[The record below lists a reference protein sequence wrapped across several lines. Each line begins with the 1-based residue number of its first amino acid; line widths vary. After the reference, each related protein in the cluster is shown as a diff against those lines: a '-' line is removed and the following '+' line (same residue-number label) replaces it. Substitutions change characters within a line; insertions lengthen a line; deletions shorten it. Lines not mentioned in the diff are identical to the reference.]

1 MMSALLLYS
10 IKSAIV
16 LTMLYL
22 PYMLMLRRESFF
34 RFNRLMLLGILL
46 LSLVLPL
53 CNIPALSLD
62 NQPVVQAAQLQ
73 MLELGIPVHVL
84 PEVQVLADGTVS
96 QETPRFS
103 VFLLVSLIYIIGMVA
118 LLLVRLWQIG
128 RLQFG
133 LKQGVL
139 WHHDEQGVRIY
150 CHSGDVAPFSWMK
163 NIVINEKDYDEAG
176 REIVL
181 HEMGHIQGRHSWD
194 VVLLTLVQMLQ
205 WWNPLAYVLGI
216 SLRDV
221 HEYEADNFVLEQGI
235 SAQGYQLLLIR
246 KAVGSGSY
254 AFANSFNHSLTK
266 KRITM
271 MKKIKSNPWMKSKAL
286 YVIPVAAL
294 ALSAFATPKFVA
306 PIEETVT
313 KLEGKGT
320 ENSLNLQAF
329 EEERNVFEVEN
340 VSKVVVDG
348 KEMTIREAMEAV
360 KGKEI
365 KNSLT
370 TLPDGSKVL
379 SITTGAKADS
389 EKEKLKIEEISGEA
403 SASVDEAIEKALEDA
418 RPLIILNGKIFE
430 IPKDAKD
437 INLKRMHEEQLTK
450 LLNIDVEDVESIAVL
465 QKESATAKWGDKG
478 SNGAIVIE
486 TKEAKDANKEVV
498 SNKSDLKELV
508 KKLPGAEMDENG
520 DIKINGKD
528 VSKIMLNDRDVF
540 TKNDTIYN
548 VVAVRAQYPG
558 GDPECFAFIAKNVR
572 YPKLCQEFGVQGRV
586 IVRFVVEKDGS
597 ITNVEKV
604 RGAGKTLSEVEVT
617 AYKEKNPNSQEQI
630 EAGQDLGELLYEEA
644 ERVVKLMPKWEP
656 AKDEDGNPVRSL
668 FNLPFMFRLQ

>member
-1 MMSALLLYS
+1 MENAMMSAVLLYS

-34 RFNRLMLLGILL
+34 RFNRLILLGILL

-53 CNIPALSLD
+53 CNIPWMSLD
-62 NQPVVQAAQLQ
+62 HQPVVQAAQLQ

-84 PEVQVLADGTVS
+84 PEVQVLAEGAASQGTS
-96 QETPRFS
+96 RFS
-103 VFLLVSLIYIIGMVA
+103 VFFLVSLIYIIGMVA
-118 LLLVRLWQIG
+118 LLMMRLWQVA

-133 LKQGVL
+133 LRQGVL
-139 WHHDEQGVRIY
+139 WHNDEQGVRIY
-150 CHSGDVAPFSWMK
+150 CHSGDVAPFSWMR

-205 WWNPLAYVLGI
+205 WWNPLCYVLGI

-221 HEYEADNFVLEQGI
+221 HEYEADNFVLEQGV

-271 MKKIKSNPWMKSKAL
+271 MKKSKSNPWMKSKAL

-306 PIEETVT
+306 PIEETVS

-320 ENSLNLQAF
+320 ENSANLQVLEQEMNPAAQKDMTQSST
-329 EEERNVFEVEN
+329 EN
-340 VSKVVVDG
+340 VILEEVKQQDTEGRPLFVLDG
-348 KEMTIREAMEAV
+348 KIIEVSKDVNFGTM
-360 KGKEI
+360 
-365 KNSLT
+365 NS
-370 TLPDGSKVL
+370 
-379 SITTGAKADS
+379 
-389 EKEKLKIEEISGEA
+389 
-403 SASVDEAIEKALEDA
+403 
-418 RPLIILNGKIFE
+418 
-430 IPKDAKD
+430 
-437 INLKRMHEEQLTK
+437 EEQFSS
-450 LLNIDVEDVESIAVL
+450 LLNINVEDIESITVL
-465 QKESATAKWGDKG
+465 KNDAATKVWGDKG
-478 SNGAIVIE
+478 ANGVIVIT
-486 TKEAKDANKEVV
+486 TKSKDDV
-498 SNKSDLKELV
+498 KELV
-508 KKLPGAEMDENG
+508 KKLPGAEMDDDGNITVG
-520 DIKINGKD
+520 GKS
-528 VSKIMLNDRDVF
+528 VAKIMLEDKTIFNN
-540 TKNDTIYN
+540 NDTIYN
-548 VVAVRAQYPG
+548 VVKERAKFPG
-558 GDPECFAFIAKNVR
+558 GDEACFKFLSENVR
-572 YPKLCQEFGVQGRV
+572 YPKLCHEFGVKGRV

-597 ITNVEKV
+597 ITHIEKV
-604 RGAGKTLSEVEVT
+604 RGVGKTLSEVEVT
-617 AYKEKNPNSQEQI
+617 SYKQEHPDSPEQLK
-630 EAGQDLGELLYEEA
+630 AGQDLGDLLFGEA
-644 ERVVKLMPKWEP
+644 KRVMELMPKWEP
-656 AKDEDGNPVRSL
+656 AKDKDGNAVRSF

>member
-1 MMSALLLYS
+1 MVNAMMSAVLLYS

-16 LTMLYL
+16 LSMLYL

-34 RFNRLMLLGILL
+34 RFNRMVLLSILL

-53 CNIPALSLD
+53 CNIPWMSLD
-62 NQPVVQAAQLQ
+62 HQPVVQAAQLQ

-84 PEVQVLADGTVS
+84 PEVQVLAEK
-96 QETPRFS
+96 QEESFFTFS
-103 VFLLVSLIYIIGMVA
+103 LFHLFTFIYIIGMVA
-118 LLLVRLWQIG
+118 LLSMRLWQIA

-139 WHHDEQGVRIY
+139 WHNDEQGVRIY
-150 CHSGDVAPFSWMK
+150 CHSGDVAPFSWMR

-205 WWNPLAYVLGI
+205 WWNPLCYVLGI

-221 HEYEADNFVLEQGI
+221 HEYEADNFVLEQGV

-271 MKKIKSNPWMKSKAL
+271 MKKSKSNPWMKSKAL

-306 PIEETVT
+306 PIEETVS

-320 ENSLNLQAF
+320 ENSANLQVLEQEMNPAAQKDMTQSST
-329 EEERNVFEVEN
+329 EN
-340 VSKVVVDG
+340 VILEEVKQQDSEGRPLFVLDG
-348 KEMTIREAMEAV
+348 KIIEVSKDVNFGTM
-360 KGKEI
+360 
-365 KNSLT
+365 NS
-370 TLPDGSKVL
+370 
-379 SITTGAKADS
+379 
-389 EKEKLKIEEISGEA
+389 
-403 SASVDEAIEKALEDA
+403 
-418 RPLIILNGKIFE
+418 
-430 IPKDAKD
+430 
-437 INLKRMHEEQLTK
+437 EEQFSS
-450 LLNIDVEDVESIAVL
+450 LLNINVEDIESITVL
-465 QKESATAKWGDKG
+465 KNDAATKVWGDKG
-478 SNGAIVIE
+478 ANGVIVIT
-486 TKEAKDANKEVV
+486 TKSKDDV
-498 SNKSDLKELV
+498 KELV
-508 KKLPGAEMDENG
+508 KKLPGAEMDDDGNITVG
-520 DIKINGKD
+520 GKS
-528 VSKIMLNDRDVF
+528 VAKIMLEDKTIFNN
-540 TKNDTIYN
+540 NDTIYN
-548 VVAVRAQYPG
+548 VVKERAKFPG
-558 GDPECFAFIAKNVR
+558 GDEACFKFLSENVR
-572 YPKLCQEFGVQGRV
+572 YPKLCHEFGVQGRV

-597 ITNVEKV
+597 ITHVEKV
-604 RGAGKTLSEVEVT
+604 RGVGKTLSEVEVT
-617 AYKEKNPNSQEQI
+617 SYKQEHPDSPEQLK
-630 EAGQDLGELLYEEA
+630 AGQDLGNLLFEEA
-644 ERVVKLMPKWEP
+644 KRVMELMPKWEP
-656 AKDEDGNPVRSL
+656 AKDKDGNAVRSF

>member
-1 MMSALLLYS
+1 MMSAVLLYS

-16 LTMLYL
+16 LSMLYL

-34 RFNRLMLLGILL
+34 RFNRMVLLGILL

-53 CNIPALSLD
+53 CNIPWMSLD
-62 NQPVVQAAQLQ
+62 HQPVVQAAQLQ

-84 PEVQVLADGTVS
+84 PEVQVLAEK
-96 QETPRFS
+96 QEESFFTFS
-103 VFLLVSLIYIIGMVA
+103 LFHLFTFIYIIGMVA
-118 LLLVRLWQIG
+118 LLSMRLWQIA

-139 WHHDEQGVRIY
+139 WHNDEQGVRIY
-150 CHSGDVAPFSWMK
+150 CHSGDVAPFSWMR

-205 WWNPLAYVLGI
+205 WWNPLCYVLGI

-221 HEYEADNFVLEQGI
+221 HEYEADNFVLEQGV

-271 MKKIKSNPWMKSKAL
+271 MKKSKSNPWMKSKAL

-320 ENSLNLQAF
+320 ENSPNLQAL
-329 EEERNVFEVEN
+329 E
-340 VSKVVVDG
+340 G
-348 KEMTIREAMEAV
+348 K
-360 KGKEI
+360 
-365 KNSLT
+365 
-370 TLPDGSKVL
+370 
-379 SITTGAKADS
+379 
-389 EKEKLKIEEISGEA
+389 KEKIKDEGTSGTTMMRVRGHDNA
-403 SASVDEAIEKALEDA
+403 Q
-418 RPLIILNGKIFE
+418 PLVVLNGKIIEVSKDVNFE
-430 IPKDAKD
+430 TM
-437 INLKRMHEEQLTK
+437 NSEEQFTS
-450 LLNIDVEDVESIAVL
+450 LLNINVEDIESITVL
-465 QKESATAKWGDKG
+465 KNEEATKIWGDKG
-478 SNGAIVIE
+478 ANGVIVIT
-486 TKEAKDANKEVV
+486 TKSKDDV
-498 SNKSDLKELV
+498 KELV
-508 KKLPGAEMDENG
+508 KKLPGAEMDG
-520 DIKINGKD
+520 DGNITVNGKS
-528 VSKIMLNDRDVF
+528 VAKIMLEDKTIFNN
-540 TKNDTIYN
+540 NDTIYN
-548 VVAVRAQYPG
+548 VAAVRAKYPG
-558 GDPECFAFIAKNVR
+558 GDEECLKFISENVR
-572 YPKLCQEFGVQGRV
+572 YPKLCHEFGVQGRV
-586 IVRFVVEKDGS
+586 IVRFVIEKDGS
-597 ITNVEKV
+597 ITHVEKV
-604 RGAGKTLSEVEVT
+604 RGVGKTLSEVEVT
-617 AYKEKNPNSQEQI
+617 SYKQEHPDSPEQLK
-630 EAGQDLGELLYEEA
+630 AGQDLGNLLFEEA
-644 ERVVKLMPKWEP
+644 KRVMELMPKWEP
-656 AKDEDGNPVRSL
+656 AKDKDGNAVRSF

>member
-1 MMSALLLYS
+1 MFLYS

-16 LTMLYL
+16 LSMLYL

-34 RFNRLMLLGILL
+34 RFNRMVLLSILL

-53 CNIPALSLD
+53 CNIPWMSLD
-62 NQPVVQAAQLQ
+62 HQPVVQAAQLQ

-84 PEVQVLADGTVS
+84 PEVQVLAEK
-96 QETPRFS
+96 QEESFFTFS
-103 VFLLVSLIYIIGMVA
+103 LFHLFTFIYIIGMVA
-118 LLLVRLWQIG
+118 LLSMRLWQIA

-139 WHHDEQGVRIY
+139 WHNDEQGVRIY
-150 CHSGDVAPFSWMK
+150 CHSGDVAPFSWMR

-205 WWNPLAYVLGI
+205 WWNPLCYVLGI

-221 HEYEADNFVLEQGI
+221 HEYEADNFVLEQGV

-271 MKKIKSNPWMKSKAL
+271 MKKSKSNPWMKSKAL

-320 ENSLNLQAF
+320 ENSANLQVLEQEMNPAAQKDMTQSST
-329 EEERNVFEVEN
+329 EN
-340 VSKVVVDG
+340 VILEEVKQQDTEGRPLFVLDG
-348 KEMTIREAMEAV
+348 KIIEVSKDVNFETM
-360 KGKEI
+360 
-365 KNSLT
+365 NS
-370 TLPDGSKVL
+370 
-379 SITTGAKADS
+379 
-389 EKEKLKIEEISGEA
+389 
-403 SASVDEAIEKALEDA
+403 
-418 RPLIILNGKIFE
+418 
-430 IPKDAKD
+430 
-437 INLKRMHEEQLTK
+437 EEQFSS
-450 LLNIDVEDVESIAVL
+450 LLNINVEDIESITVL
-465 QKESATAKWGDKG
+465 KNDAATKVWGDKG
-478 SNGAIVIE
+478 ANGVIVIT
-486 TKEAKDANKEVV
+486 TKSKDDV
-498 SNKSDLKELV
+498 KELV
-508 KKLPGAEMDENG
+508 KKLPGAEVDG
-520 DIKINGKD
+520 DGNITVNGKS
-528 VSKIMLNDRDVF
+528 VAKIMLNDKEVLNN
-540 TKNDTIYN
+540 NDTIYN
-548 VVAVRAQYPG
+548 VVKERAKFPG
-558 GDPECFAFIAKNVR
+558 GDEACFKFLSENVR
-572 YPKLCQEFGVQGRV
+572 YPKLCHEFGVQGRV

-597 ITNVEKV
+597 ITHIEKV
-604 RGAGKTLSEVEVT
+604 RGVGKTLSEVEVT
-617 AYKEKNPNSQEQI
+617 SYKQEHPDSPEQLK
-630 EAGQDLGELLYEEA
+630 AGQDLGDLLFEEA
-644 ERVVKLMPKWEP
+644 KRVLEMMPKWEP
-656 AKDEDGNPVRSL
+656 AKDEDGNAVRSI
-668 FNLPFMFRLQ
+668 FNMPFMFRLR